1 MTTQLIVNAFIAGAI
16 YTLVGI
22 GFAMIYWCAR
32 FFNFAHASVYTV
44 AAYTVFTLT
53 RVLSLPFS
61 IAVFAGIAVSAGFGV
76 ASEFFVY
83 RPLRRRQISTLGLLL
98 ASLGIMVAVQNVIAL
113 VFGDD
118 VKSIRTSMVRIGY
131 AIGDS
136 RITVIQAY
144 AILSAAVLSG
154 LLWLVLHG
162 TKTGR
167 SFRAVTNDAE
177 LARIVG
183 INSDR
188 VVLWTFA
195 IGSAFAGVAGI
206 LVALDTDLSPTM
218 ATRILLMAVVA
229 VIIGGEG
236 RILGVALGGL
246 LVGLTQQFGVLKLDT
261 QWQDAI
267 VFVLLIIFLLLRPQG
282 FLGRSQRKVA
292 V

>member
-1 MTTQLIVNAFIAGAI
+1 MTTQLIVNALIAGAV
-16 YTLVGI
+16 YTLVGT

-32 FFNFAHASVYTV
+32 FFNFAHASVYTM
-44 AAYTVFTLT
+44 AAYTVFALT
-53 RVLSLPFS
+53 RILSLPFS
-61 IAVFAGIAVSAGFGV
+61 IAMFAAIVVAAGFG
-76 ASEFFVY
+76 ASLELFVY
-83 RPLRRRQISTLGLLL
+83 RPLRRRHTSALGLLL
-98 ASLGIMVAVQNVIAL
+98 ASLGIMVTVQNVIAL

-118 VKSIRTSMVRIGY
+118 VKSIRTSLIRVGY
-131 AIGDS
+131 AIGDA
-136 RITVIQAY
+136 RITAIQTYLIVSA
-144 AILSAAVLSG
+144 AILSI
-154 LLWLVLHG
+154 LLWLVLYR

-183 INSDR
+183 IDSDR
-188 VVLWTFA
+188 VVLWTFS

-218 ATRILLMAVVA
+218 GTRVLLMAVVA

-236 RILGVALGGL
+236 RILGVVLGGL
-246 LVGLTQQFGVLKLDT
+246 LVGITQQFGVLKLDT

-282 FLGRSQRKVA
+282 FLGKSQRKVA